1 MKSENLLILE
11 SFFKNPLQFL
21 VLEEPQVH
29 KNMTVIPIVLK
40 DNKFVDFITIQEAEL
55 FMEES
60 KIVPFGN
67 LSCSQLKGKER
78 FLIKKQLQMFKKD
91 M

>member
-40 DNKFVDFITIQEAEL
+40 DNKFVDLL